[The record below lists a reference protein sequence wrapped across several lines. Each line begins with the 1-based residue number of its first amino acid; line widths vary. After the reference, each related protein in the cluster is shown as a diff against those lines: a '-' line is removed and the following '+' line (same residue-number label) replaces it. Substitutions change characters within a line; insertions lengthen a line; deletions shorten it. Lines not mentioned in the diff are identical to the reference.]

1 VTGRGFALLAEIA
14 TSLLYGYVFLL
25 SMWQLEA
32 LSILAGRM
40 MGAEASSH
48 AKGVVYFLLDL

>member
-1 VTGRGFALLAEIA
+1 VTGRGFALLAAVA
-14 TSLLYGYVFLL
+14 TSLFYGYVYLL
-25 SMWQLEA
+25 SVWQLEA

-48 AKGVVYFLLDL
+48 AKSIVYFILDL